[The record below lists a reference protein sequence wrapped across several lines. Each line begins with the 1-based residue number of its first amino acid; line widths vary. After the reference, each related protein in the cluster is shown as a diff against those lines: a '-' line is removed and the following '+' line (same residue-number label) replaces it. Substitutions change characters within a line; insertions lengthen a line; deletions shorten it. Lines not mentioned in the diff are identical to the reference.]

1 MKTKAPSKAKPSR
14 STVKPKDLSP
24 RNDVKGGGSV
34 DKIAINHNEVL
45 VAEGAW
51 IG

>member
-1 MKTKAPSKAKPSR
+1 MSAAAPRKAKPKESP
-14 STVKPKDLSP
+14 SKLKDLPP
-24 RNDVKGGGSV
+24 RKDPKGGGSV

-45 VAEGAW
+45 IADEAW